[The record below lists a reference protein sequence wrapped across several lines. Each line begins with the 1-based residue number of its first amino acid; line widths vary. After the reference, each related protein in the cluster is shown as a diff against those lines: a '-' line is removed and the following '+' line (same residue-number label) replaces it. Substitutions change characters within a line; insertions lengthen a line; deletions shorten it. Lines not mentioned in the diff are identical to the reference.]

1 MSKANVLVVDDEPD
15 IRGLVREILEDEG
28 YSVATA
34 DSAAEARAM
43 LQRQRPD
50 LVLLDIWMP
59 GEDGISLLREWSGS
73 GAPDW
78 PVVMISGH
86 GTVETAVEATR
97 HGATD
102 FVEKPLS
109 MGKLL
114 VTVDKALAQGAAN
127 IANAS
132 RPAVIEPVGRGQ
144 AMQRLREQATRVAN
158 SDSWVLI
165 QGEPGSGRKCLA
177 RYLHSLSQRA
187 SGPLIEVAAGT
198 IAGQAAAE
206 ELFGVED
213 AGGIA
218 VGRLEAAAGGTL
230 IVDGVAD
237 LDAEGQTRLAAAI
250 EAGSFQRVGGT
261 ARIPLDVRMLTIT
274 RDDLNAEVAAGRFR
288 RDLSYALGVV
298 PMSVPPLRDHAE
310 DIPELVQFYVD
321 RLVEAERLAYRRF
334 TVAAQNRLR
343 NHDWPGNVME
353 LRNLVQRLLVLGDG
367 LEIDV
372 DEVERALHSASTEP
386 EPAADSSWPPPPTL
400 DLPLREA
407 REQFERAYL
416 QQQLQRAGGSVAQL
430 ARLAGMERTH
440 LYRKLRAL
448 GIDPRERQDWGD
460 AGL

>member
-1 MSKANVLVVDDEPD
+1 
-15 IRGLVREILEDEG
+15 
-28 YSVATA
+28 
-34 DSAAEARAM
+34 
-43 LQRQRPD
+43 
-50 LVLLDIWMP
+50 
-59 GEDGISLLREWSGS
+59 
-73 GAPDW
+73 
-78 PVVMISGH
+78 
-86 GTVETAVEATR
+86 
-97 HGATD
+97 
-102 FVEKPLS
+102 
-109 MGKLL
+109 
-114 VTVDKALAQGAAN
+114 
-127 IANAS
+127 
-132 RPAVIEPVGRGQ
+132 
-144 AMQRLREQATRVAN
+144 
-158 SDSWVLI
+158 
-165 QGEPGSGRKCLA
+165 
-177 RYLHSLSQRA
+177 
-187 SGPLIEVAAGT
+187 LIEVAAGT

-407 REQFERAYL
+407 REQFETLDLPLREAREQFERAYL